1 MYCELNM
8 LPHAIFSWSDAYETF
23 EVFAEEGGVG
33 EVEFFCDAGNGLVGV
48 HEFHFDTG
56 DEGAVNPFF
65 GGDTAGLTDYGA
77 KIAVGEA
84 EAIGIIADLVLF
96 GTVLIDE
103 LNKPVEN
110 GLLTRLGGL

>member
-8 LPHAIFSWSDAYETF
+8 LPHAIFSWSDAYETL
-23 EVFAEEGGVG
+23 EVFAKEGGVG

-48 HEFHFDTG
+48 HEFHFDSG

-84 EAIGIIADLVLF
+84 EAIGIIADLVLVSS
-96 GTVLIDE
+96 VLVDE
-103 LNKPVEN
+103 IYKAIED
-110 GLLTRLGGL
+110 GLFSTL

>member
-1 MYCELNM
+1 M
-8 LPHAIFSWSDAYETF
+8 LPHAIFSWSDAYETL

-48 HEFHFDTG
+48 HEFHFDSG
-56 DEGAVNPFF
+56 DEGA
-65 GGDTAGLTDYGA
+65 GLSDYGA

-103 LNKPVEN
+103 LNKLVEN